1 MGSFPLCRAV
11 LCLFRFHEGVQ
22 TPDFNDRGRIKH
34 HIIEHIHMLIYSKNR
49 KFPAT
54 TIDVSA
60 DNSETSKAGASQQI
74 SPPSKKQQQPRRKSL
89 PAAQRGV
96 YDRPPGDAGVRAVR
110 GPGRGGWCSVCL
122 LGAAR
127 VHERW
132 GRPDGCASQ
141 WHASG
146 PLRLQGPAWLHRRC
160 TVLLCCGCAG
170 VRAVRAAPG
179 LP

>member
-60 DNSETSKAGASQQI
+60 DNSETLETRKTKVVTTNFT
-74 SPPSKKQQQPRRKSL
+74 PKQKTTTT
-89 PAAQRGV
+89 AAKV
-96 YDRPPGDAGVRAVR
+96 
-110 GPGRGGWCSVCL
+110 
-122 LGAAR
+122 AAR
-127 VHERW
+127 RTK
-132 GRPDGCASQ
+132 R
-141 WHASG
+141 
-146 PLRLQGPAWLHRRC
+146 RL
-160 TVLLCCGCAG
+160 
-170 VRAVRAAPG
+170 
-179 LP
+179 